1 MIETLKNKI
10 STKEI
15 LRRDIRYHLFRIRDG
30 IDLSQYVE
38 YNDYI
43 DLKKYIESQF
53 SNQMSWDNFTFE
65 WDVSSI
71 DPLKVITQ
79 FEWDGK
85 IDKFLNKCDPPAFT
99 KQTI

>member
-1 MIETLKNKI
+1 MIETLKEKILNK
-10 STKEI
+10 SI

-30 IDLSQYVE
+30 IDLSKYDE
-38 YNDYI
+38 YKDYI
-43 DLKKYIESQF
+43 DLKQIIESQF
-53 SNQMSWDNFTFE
+53 SPNMDWENFTFE

-71 DPLKVITQ
+71 DPLKVITS